1 MMPPS
6 EAEVLD
12 LVIRDLEDQIR
23 AAEDPCFLI
32 SHMVGVDQRDG
43 SRFTFGHL
51 REPLEPGEVTVEGRT
66 LRPRDRSWRWQRWVA
81 ERVLAVPR
89 IIILKGRQIG
99 VTWVLLAVDVAEA
112 ILRPGTVSL
121 LYRQRED
128 EAIDNLRRWWTLYQ
142 SLPEHLK
149 FGTEVVTPAQGGRP
163 GSSGIVLRHP
173 DGQLS
178 EIVPMT
184 SAAASGHGRTV
195 RRILLD
201 EGAYIEKLAEIG
213 AAVEPAAG
221 KAAIG
226 IVSTAKGRS
235 NLETGEGNEFHRRWI
250 DAEESGYTAVFLP
263 YDVHPDR
270 DEVWYENA
278 PEVRSL
284 RVHQRQEQFPRDEHE
299 AFALSDALYFDP
311 DDLIEYRKRVRLP
324 LYRFD
329 FVEPKDRSKLVLGA
343 SAFPARW
350 TADTGFRP
358 RANKLAGAIR
368 VFEEPVAGHKYAIG
382 ADPATASGPDY
393 STAYVVDLSTMALVC
408 EFRGKLSEDLFA
420 GQLHYLGRMYGRDVP
435 ADPKDPSS
443 RPGFARL
450 AVETGG
456 GFGNAVIAALRDRT
470 AGRPSY
476 GNLHRNRMDNR
487 PDRPT
492 AKPYGFPMNS
502 ATRQKV
508 FNQISAAVRERTLPY
523 VSDNLLHEM
532 EDFID
537 ADTNPSPRARDGAH
551 DDCVMAAAIGLEM
564 YRLFGSHPEKDKRRR
579 LRPRRE
585 KLVQYPWQHAT

>member
-1 MMPPS
+1 MTKPPS
-6 EAEVLD
+6 EAELLAVA
-12 LVIRDLEDQIR
+12 ITELEEQIR
-23 AAEDPCFLI
+23 AAKDPCFLI

-43 SRFTFGHL
+43 SRFTFEHL
-51 REPLEPGEVTVEGRT
+51 REPLEPGEVTVEGKT
-66 LRPRDRSWRWQRWVA
+66 LRPRDRTWRWQRWLA
-81 ERVLAVPR
+81 ERVLASRR
-89 IIILKGRQIG
+89 IITLKGRQIG
-99 VTWVLLAVDVAEA
+99 ATWVFLAVDVAEA
-112 ILRPGTVSL
+112 LLQPGTVSL

-128 EAIDNLRRWWTLYQ
+128 EAVDNVRRWWTLYQ

-149 FGTEVVTPAQGGRP
+149 FGTTVVTPARGERP
-163 GSSGIVLRHP
+163 GSPGVVLRHP
-173 DGQLS
+173 DGRLS
-178 EIVPMT
+178 EVVPMT

-235 NLETGEGNEFHRRWI
+235 NLETGEGNEFHRRWV
-250 DAEESGYTAVFLP
+250 DSEESGYEAIFLP
-263 YDVHPDR
+263 FDVHPDR
-270 DEVWYENA
+270 DADWYESA

-299 AFALSDALYFDP
+299 AFALSDALFFDP
-311 DDLIEYRKRVRLP
+311 DDLIEYRTRVRLP

-329 FVEPKDRSKLVLGA
+329 FVEPGERGKLALGPKA
-343 SAFPARW
+343 AKQLWA
-350 TADTGFRP
+350 ATGGRQRP
-358 RANKLAGAIR
+358 NKLGGNIR
-368 VFEEPVAGHKYAIG
+368 VYEEPVGGHRYAIG
-382 ADPATASGPDY
+382 ADPATASGADY
-393 STAYVVDLSTMALVC
+393 SAAYVVDLATMALVA

-420 GQLHYLGRMYGRDVP
+420 AQLHYLGRVYGRDVP
-435 ADPKDPSS
+435 ADEKDPSS

-470 AGRPSY
+470 AGRPAY

-487 PDRPT
+487 PDLPT
-492 AKPYGFPMNS
+492 AKPYGFPMNR
-502 ATRQKV
+502 ATRPKV
-508 FNQISAAVRERTLPY
+508 FNQIGAAIRERSLPY

-532 EDFID
+532 EDFIE
-537 ADTNPSPRARDGAH
+537 AEHGTTPRARDGAH
-551 DDCVMAAAIGLEM
+551 DDCVMAAAIALEL
-564 YRLFGSHPEKDKRRR
+564 YRLYGAHPEREKRRR
-579 LRPRRE
+579 VRRPRRAA
-585 KLVQYPWQHAT
+585 YPWQHAA